1 MNRLDSLCDWL
12 ATNPLREVGGK
23 WYFREVD
30 VAGDTT
36 DSFDRL
42 KLFFK
47 KFPRFYYFLI
57 HVVSPV
63 CSDWRAMP
71 REKRAWNHDT

>member
-1 MNRLDSLCDWL
+1 MAADIPELESLRERLAES
-12 ATNPLREVGGK
+12 PLREIGGK

-30 VAGDTT
+30 VSGETT

-42 KLFFK
+42 KLLFK
-47 KFPRFYYFLI
+47 KFPRFYYFLM

-63 CSDWRAMP
+63 CSNRRPLDVFF
-71 REKRAWNHDT
+71 